1 MNISRAGFFRELA
14 HGLPDGESL
23 RDAVTA
29 GRSEPSGPQKEKLAE
44 YLWGNTVLAATAS
57 MVDDVLDPSLKT
69 VAPLEIVTD
78 GAWVWPRD
86 LAYYVEK
93 YDAVVPLPFV
103 LHIELRGWSEP
114 YLTPDELSQIEQ
126 ELLDVP
132 SGDPS
137 RVHPVTAAPGA

>member
-1 MNISRAGFFRELA
+1 MNISRAGFFRELP

-29 GRSEPSGPQKEKLAE
+29 GRSEPSGGQKEKLAD

-57 MVDDVLDPSLKT
+57 LVDDVLDPALKA
-69 VAPLEIVTD
+69 VAPLEMITD

-86 LAYYVEK
+86 LAYYVET

-103 LHIELRGWSEP
+103 LHIELRGWQQP
-114 YLTPDELSQIEQ
+114 YLSPDELTQVEAA
-126 ELLDVP
+126 LLNP
-132 SGDPS
+132 SG
-137 RVHPVTAAPGA
+137 T